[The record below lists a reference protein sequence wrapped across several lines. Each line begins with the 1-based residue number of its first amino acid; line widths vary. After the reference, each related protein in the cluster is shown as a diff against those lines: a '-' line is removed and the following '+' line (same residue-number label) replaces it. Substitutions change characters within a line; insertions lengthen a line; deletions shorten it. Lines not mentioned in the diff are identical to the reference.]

1 MRAPSSLARLGLFL
15 RLAPAG
21 FSAAASVP
29 SDITECPSDVT
40 PSSVCSS
47 DVCPSCMDSPD
58 GMRSSCAAQSEALSA
73 VVGCSL
79 VKSLV
84 LVPLI
89 GDSRVAGKARGTR
102 VIRASVRLRAWGV
115 QVRYTRE
122 IFYWNCNGS
131 GAAQSIVEGFE

>member
-1 MRAPSSLARLGLFL
+1 
-15 RLAPAG
+15 
-21 FSAAASVP
+21 
-29 SDITECPSDVT
+29 
-40 PSSVCSS
+40 
-47 DVCPSCMDSPD
+47 MDFPD
-58 GMRSSCAAQSEALSA
+58 GMRPSGAAPSEALFA

-102 VIRASVRLRAWGV
+102 VIRASVRLRALGV

-131 GAAQSIVEGFE
+131 GAAQSIAEGFE

>member
-1 MRAPSSLARLGLFL
+1 
-15 RLAPAG
+15 
-21 FSAAASVP
+21 
-29 SDITECPSDVT
+29 
-40 PSSVCSS
+40 
-47 DVCPSCMDSPD
+47 MDSPD
-58 GMRSSCAAQSEALSA
+58 GMRSSCAVQSA

-84 LVPLI
+84 LLI